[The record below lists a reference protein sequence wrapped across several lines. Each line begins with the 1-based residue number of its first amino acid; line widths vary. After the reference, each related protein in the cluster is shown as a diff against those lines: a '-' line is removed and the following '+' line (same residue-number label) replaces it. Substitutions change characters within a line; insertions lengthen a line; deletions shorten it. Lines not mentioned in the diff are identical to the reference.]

1 MGIYQRKSNWY
12 YKHKIDRSL
21 GRDTELANF
30 VMHALCGLMFVC
42 LRTPRETKAS
52 LENNVETHVADILL
66 VFDDYSLM
74 F

>member
-1 MGIYQRKSNWY
+1 MGIYQRNSNWR
-12 YKHKIDRSL
+12 YKHKTDRSL
-21 GRDTELANF
+21 GRGIELDRC

-66 VFDDYSLM
+66 VFDDHSLM